1 LHRVSDINRA
11 YCPTW
16 LSKPKA
22 FKIQITRQSQVIAK
36 APFGKFEP
44 CRVGFPKGL
53 SQHFSLLRASK

>member
-22 FKIQITRQSQVIAK
+22 FKIQITRQSQVIAAK
-36 APFGKFEP
+36 
-44 CRVGFPKGL
+44 
-53 SQHFSLLRASK
+53 